1 MKKVLTIAGSDSSGG
16 AGIQA
21 DLKTMLAH
29 GVYGMSAI
37 TALTAQNTT
46 GVYGVLE
53 ATPEF
58 VGLELDCV
66 FQDIRPDAVK
76 IGMVSNADLIEMIA
90 KKLKEY
96 RAENIVVDPVMVATS
111 GSRLISD
118 GALEALKGCLFPL
131 ADVITPN
138 LPEGECLAGF
148 SIHSDQDMLRAA
160 KEIGKNLPGC
170 GVLLKGGHLST
181 SADDLLYAGGQALW
195 YQSPRI
201 QTLNTHGTGCT
212 LSSAIACNLALGYP
226 LAQAVEKA
234 KAYITGALMA
244 GLDLG
249 KGGGP
254 LDHGYAL
261 CRKEETK

>member
-1 MKKVLTIAGSDSSGG
+1 M
-16 AGIQA
+16 
-21 DLKTMLAH
+21 
-29 GVYGMSAI
+29 
-37 TALTAQNTT
+37 
-46 GVYGVLE
+46 
-53 ATPEF
+53 
-58 VGLELDCV
+58 
-66 FQDIRPDAVK
+66 
-76 IGMVSNADLIEMIA
+76 
-90 KKLKEY
+90 
-96 RAENIVVDPVMVATS
+96 
-111 GSRLISD
+111 
-118 GALEALKGCLFPL
+118 
-131 ADVITPN
+131 
-138 LPEGECLAGF
+138 
-148 SIHSDQDMLRAA
+148 
-160 KEIGKNLPGC
+160 
-170 GVLLKGGHLST
+170 LLKGGHLST